1 MTPTLIISQD
11 GKIMINSV
19 QTAGYEIVGGNYG
32 DHIEYSIFADESRLA
47 VYHSKEMAKEQF
59 TRLSMALVQEERIFM
74 FEPDKK
80 EETAE

>member
-1 MTPTLIISQD
+1 MTSTIIVSQD
-11 GKIMINSV
+11 GEIMINSA
-19 QTAGYEIVGGNYG
+19 QIAKYEFVGGKY
-32 DHIEYSIFADESRLA
+32 HIDCNIFADESRLA

-59 TRLSMALVQEERIFM
+59 TRLAMALVQEERIFM